1 VWAPGNENLHA
12 FCIPVGSARKAIPR
26 RAPRADAF
34 VAFLAI
40 LVDRIHEP
48 IRTIRS
54 SIAMLEDISLG
65 RLMAGFDATGV
76 ERPWLIYDANVYSPT
91 RLQQIIARSPT

>member
-1 VWAPGNENLHA
+1 
-12 FCIPVGSARKAIPR
+12 
-26 RAPRADAF
+26 
-34 VAFLAI
+34 
-40 LVDRIHEP
+40 
-48 IRTIRS
+48 
-54 SIAMLEDISLG
+54 MLEDISLG